1 MLKVLVIAYYFP
13 PMGLSGVQ
21 RTLKFVKYLKNYN
34 WEPIVLTTSEVGY
47 YAHDQ
52 SLKNE
57 LDQTNARVI
66 RIGSK
71 EPNSLLAGFGTIKLP
86 REFIRKSINRLSQIF
101 FIPDNK
107 IAWAKA
113 AYKKCLSLLETEQ
126 FDAIF
131 ISGPPFSLFDVFS
144 NIKKKYHIPL
154 MLDYRDLW
162 VDNQFSFYISPFH
175 RILHKK
181 KEYKALKA
189 ADKVIVTN
197 RRIKEKLIKDY
208 KFLSFDD
215 VFIIPHGYDPQDLE
229 KVKRIKKS
237 DNKMLITYAGIFY
250 EFITPKYFL
259 KAFKEILVE
268 NPEVGENIRL
278 AFVGLL
284 RKENQKLIRKLK
296 IEPYV
301 KEYGYLD
308 HIQTIQKLL
317 MSDILWMM
325 VGNGK
330 SASTVSSGKLY
341 EYFGTR
347 KPVLACL
354 PDGALKLA
362 ANEYKASFVVEPE
375 SIDQIKNSVKEIYN
389 LYRKGELP
397 EPNED
402 FVENFRRDFL
412 TEQLA
417 KQLNNILKISVA

>member
-34 WEPIVLTTSEVGY
+34 WEPTILTTSNVGY
-47 YAHDQ
+47 FAHDQ
-52 SLKNE
+52 SLKKE
-57 LDQTNARVI
+57 LDETGVRVI

-71 EPNSLLAGFGTIKLP
+71 EPYSLLAGFGTLKLP
-86 REFIRKSINRLSQIF
+86 REFIRKILNRLSQIF

-107 IAWAKA
+107 IAWAKT
-113 AYKKCLSLLETEQ
+113 AYEECLHLLDKEQ

-144 NIKKKYHIPL
+144 HIKKKYNIPL

-162 VDNQFSFYISPFH
+162 VDNQFSFYITPFH
-175 RILHKK
+175 KLLHKK

-197 RRIKEKLIKDY
+197 RRIKEKLINDY

-215 VFIIPHGYDPQDLE
+215 VFIIPHGYDPQDFE
-229 KVKRIKKS
+229 KVNRIEKPN
-237 DNKMLITYAGIFY
+237 DKMLLTYAGIFY

-259 KAFKEILVE
+259 KAFKKLLIEH
-268 NPEVGENIRL
+268 PAVGENIRL

-284 RKENQKLIRKLK
+284 RKENQNLIRKLK
-296 IEPYV
+296 IESYIT
-301 KEYGYLD
+301 EYGYLN

-325 VGNGK
+325 VGYGK
-330 SASTVSSGKLY
+330 NAATVSSGKLF

-347 KPVLACL
+347 KPVIACV

-362 ANEYKASFVVEPE
+362 ASEYKASFIVEPE
-375 SIDQIKNSVKEIYN
+375 NIDQIKNKILEVYK
-389 LYRKGELP
+389 LYKHGMLP
-397 EPNED
+397 EADEN

-417 KQLNNILKISVA
+417 KQFNNILKVSAV

>member
-34 WEPIVLTTSEVGY
+34 WEPTVITTSKVGY
-47 YAHDQ
+47 FAHDQ

-57 LDQTNARVI
+57 LDETGVRVI
-66 RIGSK
+66 RIGSR
-71 EPNSLLAGFGTIKLP
+71 EPNSLLAGFGTLKLP
-86 REFIRKSINRLSQIF
+86 REFIRKILNRLSQIF

-107 IAWAKA
+107 IAWARS
-113 AYKKCLSLLETEQ
+113 AYEKCLQLLESEQ

-144 NIKKKYHIPL
+144 HVKKKYNIPL

-162 VDNQFSFYISPFH
+162 VDNQFSFYITPFH
-175 RILHKK
+175 KILHKK

-189 ADKVIVTN
+189 SDKVIVTN
-197 RRIKEKLIKDY
+197 RRIKEKLINDY

-215 VFIIPHGYDPQDLE
+215 IFIIPHGYDPQDFE
-229 KVKRIKKS
+229 KVNIIAKPN
-237 DNKMLITYAGIFY
+237 DKMLITYAGIFY

-259 KAFKEILVE
+259 KAFKKLLVE
-268 NPEVGENIRL
+268 YPAVGENIRL

-284 RKENQKLIRKLK
+284 RKENQNLIRKLK
-296 IEPYV
+296 IQSYII
-301 KEYGYLD
+301 EYGYLN
-308 HIQTIQKLL
+308 HMQTIQKLL

-330 SASTVSSGKLY
+330 NAATVSSGKLY

-347 KPVLACL
+347 KPVIACV
-354 PDGALKLA
+354 PDGALKLSA
-362 ANEYKASFVVEPE
+362 HEYKASFIVEPDNIE
-375 SIDQIKNSVKEIYN
+375 QIKNKILEVYN
-389 LYRKGELP
+389 LYNVGKLP
-397 EPNED
+397 EADENY
-402 FVENFRRDFL
+402 VENFRRDYL

-417 KQLNNILKISVA
+417 KQFNNILKVSVV

>member
-34 WEPIVLTTSEVGY
+34 WEPTVLTTSKVGY
-47 YAHDQ
+47 FAHDQ

-57 LDQTNARVI
+57 LDETGVRVI
-66 RIGSK
+66 RIGGR
-71 EPNSLLAGFGTIKLP
+71 EPNSLLAGFGTLKLP
-86 REFIRKSINRLSQIF
+86 REFIRKILNRLSQIF

-107 IAWAKA
+107 IAWARS
-113 AYKKCLSLLETEQ
+113 AYEKCLQLLESEQ

-144 NIKKKYHIPL
+144 RIKNKYNIPL

-162 VDNQFSFYISPFH
+162 LDNQFSFYITPFH
-175 RILHKK
+175 KILHKK

-189 ADKVIVTN
+189 SDKVIVTN
-197 RRIKEKLIKDY
+197 RRIKEKLINDY

-215 VFIIPHGYDPQDLE
+215 IFIIPHGYDPQDFE
-229 KVKRIKKS
+229 KVNIIAKPT
-237 DNKMLITYAGIFY
+237 DKMLITYAGIFY

-259 KAFKEILVE
+259 KAFKKLLVE
-268 NPEVGENIRL
+268 YPAVGENIRL

-284 RKENQKLIRKLK
+284 RKENQNLIRKLK
-296 IEPYV
+296 IQSYIT
-301 KEYGYLD
+301 EYGYLN
-308 HIQTIQKLL
+308 HMQTIQKLL

-330 SASTVSSGKLY
+330 NAATVSSGKLY

-347 KPVLACL
+347 KPVIACV
-354 PDGALKLA
+354 PDGALKLS
-362 ANEYKASFVVEPE
+362 ANEYKASFIVEPDNIE
-375 SIDQIKNSVKEIYN
+375 QIKNKILEVYN
-389 LYRKGELP
+389 LYKVGKLP
-397 EPNED
+397 EADEN

-417 KQLNNILKISVA
+417 KQFNNILKESVV